1 MRNNR
6 PNVADAIPRYPDL
19 ASYPNAYRD
28 HMLKLDERKAIAVC
42 SCGRWQAENFP
53 ERQLVRTHQFHV
65 FNLPS
70 VQHTERN

>member
-1 MRNNR
+1 MLDNGHD
-6 PNVADAIPRYPDL
+6 PSDSLPRYPDL

-28 HMLKLDERKAIAVC
+28 HILKLDERRATAFC
-42 SCGRWQAENFP
+42 SCGRWRVENFP

-70 VQHTERN
+70 V

>member
-6 PNVADAIPRYPDL
+6 HNLGDVLPRYPDL
-19 ASYPNAYRD
+19 ASYPNSYMD
-28 HMLKLDERKAIAVC
+28 HTLKLLERRAIAFC

-65 FNLPS
+65 FNLP
-70 VQHTERN
+70 NA

>member
-1 MRNNR
+1 M
-6 PNVADAIPRYPDL
+6 PNDVHHRADAFPRYPDL

-28 HMLKLDERKAIAVC
+28 HMLKLDPRRAIASC

-65 FNLPS
+65 FNLPN
-70 VQHTERN
+70 V